1 MFITKA
7 NEFVIHPVL
16 QNLAIYYPLDGLVA
30 HLICPKVEV
39 EEGALEGY
47 YFKFDKSNIQSGLD
61 DLRAFGD
68 RASSFDWKLTKDSY
82 SCEEHS
88 KEKAIDWREFRKFAK
103 YLDIA
108 KITQEVGLEIL
119 LTNYELRVATLFTT
133 AANYASSSYYTTL
146 TGTDQ
151 FSDFVNSDPESIIE
165 TAREQVSLNAGP
177 PNAIAIPVN
186 VWRVIR
192 RHPTIRAMI
201 LETTNAQLT
210 EDGFPTR
217 LWGMKAYYPGAR
229 HVTTMPGLTETVARI
244 WSDNIWLGV
253 VNPRPS
259 RRTMS
264 FAYTIIEEG
273 LKSEVYEDKPA
284 KSDVVRIQHQVSDE
298 KIVCDTAGYLIQD
311 VLA

>member
-16 QNLAIYYPLDGLVA
+16 QNLAIHYPLDGLVA
-30 HLICPKVEV
+30 HELCPKVDV

-47 YFKFDKSNIQSGLD
+47 FFTFDKSNIQSGLD

-68 RASSFDWKLTKDSY
+68 RASSFDWKLSKETY
-82 SCEEHS
+82 ACEEHS
-88 KEKAIDWREFRKFAK
+88 KEKAIDWREFRKWAK

-108 KITQEVGLEIL
+108 KTTQEVGLEIL
-119 LTNYELRVATLFTT
+119 LTNYENRVATLFTT
-133 AANYASSSYYTTL
+133 PSNYASSSYYTTL

-151 FSDFVNSDPESIIE
+151 WSDHVNSDPESVVE
-165 TAREQVSLNAGP
+165 TAREQVALNAGE
-177 PNAIAIPVN
+177 PNVISIPVA
-186 VWRVIR
+186 VWRDIR
-192 RHPTIRAMI
+192 RHPAIRAMI
-201 LETTNAQLT
+201 LETNNAQLT
-210 EDGFPTR
+210 DDGFPAK
-217 LWGMKAYYPGAR
+217 LWGMKAVYPGAR
-229 HVTTMPGLTETVARI
+229 HVSSMPGLTEVLARI
-244 WSDNIWLGV
+244 WSDNVWIGV

-264 FAYTIIEEG
+264 FAYTLVEEG

-298 KIVCDTAGYLIQD
+298 KIVCNTAGYLIQD